1 MALKFKIY
9 KKGSITQRV
18 NQNAVSAYADQK
30 MTGHSG
36 VDWWI
41 GHKKPVSSDNAGYAY
56 KVFTPFQLPSNWTG
70 VHLLCPTDDP
80 EVFMEILMGHFIE
93 VGVKQ
98 GDWVEEEQYI
108 GKQGNY
114 GNVWGNPEGF
124 MRRITVEEQR
134 AGTTDRGSHVH
145 EGWRPVRKVA
155 KKTKGEFY
163 LFDDRGRHYK
173 DSEGNYYEII
183 EKNNGINGH
192 IDPFKYEY
200 TKDDL
205 SLEFREVI
213 TEEKPD
219 AKLPELSASETDR
232 MNLQALI
239 TAISEI
245 LKKLA

>member
-18 NQNAVSAYADQK
+18 NQNAVSVYKEQK
-30 MTGHSG
+30 LTGHSG

-80 EVFMEILMGHFIE
+80 DVFMEILMGHFIE
-93 VGVKQ
+93 VNVKQ
-98 GDWVEEEQYI
+98 GDWVEEEQII

-114 GNVWGNPEGF
+114 GDVWGNPEGY

-145 EGWRPVRKVA
+145 EGWRPVRRV
-155 KKTKGEFY
+155 KKKSSGEYYLYNDKGS
-163 LFDDRGRHYK
+163 HYK
-173 DSEGNYYEII
+173 DDEGYYYQII

-192 IDPFKYEY
+192 IDPFEYEY

-213 TEEKPD
+213 KEEMPD
-219 AKLPELSASETDR
+219 VELPELSESEKDR
-232 MNLQALI
+232 SALKELI
-239 TAISEI
+239 AALADL